1 MEVVYEKEQ
10 KDVYV
15 GDIILFN
22 RRPCMVVYLGSHMD
36 KYGVV
41 SLDGGEGG
49 VLLATFDGLC
59 DIDGDSRTESVLI
72 EQYDV
77 VITKKEGA
85 GVCLF

>member
-1 MEVVYEKEQ
+1 MEVVYEKN
-10 KDVYV
+10 KTDVYV

-22 RRPCMVVYLGSHMD
+22 RRPCMVVYLGGHVD

-59 DIDGDSRTESVLI
+59 DIEVDSGIESVLI
-72 EQYDV
+72 DKYDV

-85 GVCLF
+85 

>member
-10 KDVYV
+10 KDVFV

-22 RRPCMVVYLGSHMD
+22 GRPCMVVYLGGFVD

-41 SLDGGEGG
+41 SLAGEEGG
-49 VLLATFDGLC
+49 VLLATFGGLC
-59 DIDGDSRTESVLI
+59 DIDVDSMTERVLI
-72 EQYDV
+72 VRNNV

-85 GVCLF
+85 

>member
-1 MEVVYEKEQ
+1 MEVVYEKN
-10 KDVYV
+10 KADVHV

-22 RRPCMVVYLGSHMD
+22 RRPCMVVYLGSHVD

-49 VLLATFDGLC
+49 VLLATFEGLC
-59 DIDGDSRTESVLI
+59 DIDVDSGTESVLI
-72 EQYDV
+72 DKYDV

-85 GVCLF
+85 

>member
-10 KDVYV
+10 KNVYV

-22 RRPCMVVYLGSHMD
+22 GRPCMVVYLGSHVD

-49 VLLATFDGLC
+49 VLLATFEGLC
-59 DIDGDSRTESVLI
+59 DIDVDSGTESVLI
-72 EQYDV
+72 DKYDV

-85 GVCLF
+85 